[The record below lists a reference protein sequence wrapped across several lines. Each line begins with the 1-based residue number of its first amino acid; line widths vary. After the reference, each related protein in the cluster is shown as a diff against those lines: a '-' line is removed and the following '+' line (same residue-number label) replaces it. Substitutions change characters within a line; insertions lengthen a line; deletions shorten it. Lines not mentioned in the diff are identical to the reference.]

1 MGELNDKLAE
11 VRSQK
16 MKLSRLVREK
26 EEEIE
31 SSMTKLDQ
39 VRQDLRASEKNKREL
54 VSQGETLQLEKH
66 KETKLRTKAEA
77 RVRQLEE
84 EVGVLKSKKYTS
96 TTESDR
102 DMEV

>member
-1 MGELNDKLAE
+1 MGEEFSELNDKLAE
-11 VRSQK
+11 ERSRK

-31 SSMTKLDQ
+31 SSMSKLDQ

-54 VSQGETLQLEKH
+54 VAQGETLQLEKH

-77 RVRQLEE
+77 KVRELEE
-84 EVGVLKSKKYTS
+84 DMGLLKSKKYTG
-96 TTESDR
+96 TTD
-102 DMEV
+102 